1 MENQE
6 CLFHM
11 KSPSR
16 PIQKSDMKKRLLFSF
31 IFMLILGSYYY
42 VQQHGLSRTFQQPGT
57 VSPIIQNE
65 QTVKEKQAI
74 HVITSPPVKLE
85 FQQTQVTVNILPVG
99 LDATGRMLVEDN
111 LEVVSWYKQSAIP
124 GNQGNALLA
133 GHRDWKGELGPFQ
146 YLENIQKGEHILIQ
160 YENQEVRTFQ
170 VIEKQVYH
178 AEEVPASVMNIQEGP
193 RVTLITCTGK
203 FIREKGGYQDRL
215 VVIFQSI

>member
-1 MENQE
+1 
-6 CLFHM
+6 
-11 KSPSR
+11 
-16 PIQKSDMKKRLLFSF
+16 MKKRLLISL

-42 VQQHGLSRTFQQPGT
+42 VQQHGFSRTFQQPDT
-57 VSPIIQNE
+57 VSPIIPNE
-65 QTVKEKQAI
+65 QTVKEKQKI
-74 HVITSPPVKLE
+74 HDITSPPVKLE

-99 LDATGRMLVEDN
+99 LDATGRMLVKDN
-111 LEVVSWYKQSAIP
+111 LEVVSWYKQSAVP

-178 AEEVPASVMNIQEGP
+178 AEEVPASVMSIQEGP

>member
-1 MENQE
+1 
-6 CLFHM
+6 
-11 KSPSR
+11 
-16 PIQKSDMKKRLLFSF
+16 MKKSLLFPF

-42 VQQHGLSRTFQQPGT
+42 FQQHGLSRTFQQPST
-57 VSPIIQNE
+57 VSSIVLNE
-65 QTVKEKQAI
+65 KIKKEQQETYDM
-74 HVITSPPVKLE
+74 TSPPVKLE

-99 LDATGRMLVEDN
+99 LDATGRMLVKDN
-111 LEVVSWYKQSAIP
+111 LDVASWYKQSAVP

-160 YENQEVRTFQ
+160 YENQEVRAFQ

-203 FIREKGGYQDRL
+203 FIREKGGYQD
-215 VVIFQSI
+215 